1 MNKSTEPA
9 ALDSSALGSLMEA
22 FLAKGGAIHE
32 VPMGASA
39 SPDAKPL
46 TFAKSDEFTSGERA
60 ENSFKRRAAIAKKAI
75 EDDSSLVKRIIELKD
90 VQHTFALSKAL
101 GISGAKLQRLLSEY
115 LADDATLDRFRAT
128 DRESQ
133 KANYEADL
141 LAKVRQALADGM
153 AGIRAIAV
161 HCGAPQERVSQ
172 INRKYDL
179 KIKRRNTPTEV
190 AE

>member
-1 MNKSTEPA
+1 MNKTTEPA

-60 ENSFKRRAAIAKKAI
+60 EHSAKRRAAIANQSAE
-75 EDDSSLVKRIIELKD
+75 EDQALLKRMAELKD
-90 VQHTFALSKAL
+90 ETINTFALSKAL
-101 GISGAKLQRLLSEY
+101 RISGSRLQRLLRDY
-115 LADDATLDRFRAT
+115 LAEDVTFDRFRAT

-133 KANYEADL
+133 KANYETDL
-141 LAKVRQALADGM
+141 LVKVRQAIADGM
-153 AGIRAIAV
+153 IGIKAIAV
-161 HCGAPQERVSQ
+161 HCGASSVRVSAL
-172 INRKYDL
+172 NRKYDL
-179 KIKRRNTPTEV
+179 NIMHGSAQKV